1 MCGASMVHPLINIF
15 FFSFDLFMFIEFLLN
30 IMEFFCSF
38 HGVTF
43 ICASFKIFMVVVFMV
58 TTFIVYFFK
67 VTCASFKFFTF
78 TGIIFLYHMWH
89 FACYKFHFS

>member
-1 MCGASMVHPLINIF
+1 MCGASMIHPLINIF
-15 FFSFDLFMFIEFLLN
+15 FFHLICLCLLNFYFILLN
-30 IMEFFCSF
+30 IFCSF

-67 VTCASFKFFTF
+67 VTCTSFKFFTF
-78 TGIIFLYHMWH
+78 MGIIFLYHMWH